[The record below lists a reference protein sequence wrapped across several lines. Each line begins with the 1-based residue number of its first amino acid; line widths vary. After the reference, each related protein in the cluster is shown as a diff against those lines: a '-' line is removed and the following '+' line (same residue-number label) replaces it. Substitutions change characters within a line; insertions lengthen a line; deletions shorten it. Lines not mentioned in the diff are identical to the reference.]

1 MTAPTTITFTEDELI
16 GIVSAV
22 DTSRVLIDV
31 NRPAL
36 FTRVGIG
43 NLVAIQ
49 GTISQEYLIG
59 TIERV
64 TRSTRDE
71 LLSSTESEDELFVD
85 SKPFD
90 TIRIMLV
97 GTFRTLDGAKKN
109 VFKRGAHTFPQIDRE
124 CHLLQ
129 GANLQVFMNLLSQGI
144 DEGERLQLGHFVG
157 DVSAVAIANGDKFF
171 QRHAS
176 ILGSTGS
183 GKSWSVALILE
194 RASKLQFANIIV
206 FDLHG
211 EYSPLCGTDGYA
223 SRLRIAGPG
232 DLEKTGDDT
241 LFLPYWLLSREEML
255 SLVLDRGDNN
265 APNQTSR
272 FTHHIKVLKERT
284 IDTER
289 KKDIKKTFTID
300 SPIPYSLGEL
310 MNCLT
315 EDNTRKGVGSK
326 GAEVKGEWEDKL
338 TRMLSRIQAKLD
350 DRRYGFMFTPPVDS
364 LKYNWLEE
372 QMLKLLGKGSNGKGI
387 KIIDFSEVPAD
398 VLPIVTSLL
407 ARLVYNIQ
415 LWMQPD
421 KRIPLTIL
429 CDEAHLYLPVKDDAD
444 AIEKQA
450 LSVFERIAK
459 EGRKYGVSLLV
470 VSQRPSDVSKTI
482 LSQCNNFLVLR
493 LTNEADQQVVKRLVP
508 DSMSGLT
515 DILPLLDTGEALLL
529 GDAVLLPSRIKLD
542 KPSIEPDSAT
552 RDFWGEWQKATPDE
566 DAIRNA
572 VETLRRQTRA
582 GK

>member
-1 MTAPTTITFTEDELI
+1 
-16 GIVSAV
+16 
-22 DTSRVLIDV
+22 
-31 NRPAL
+31 
-36 FTRVGIG
+36 
-43 NLVAIQ
+43 
-49 GTISQEYLIG
+49 
-59 TIERV
+59 
-64 TRSTRDE
+64 
-71 LLSSTESEDELFVD
+71 
-85 SKPFD
+85 
-90 TIRIMLV
+90 
-97 GTFRTLDGAKKN
+97 
-109 VFKRGAHTFPQIDRE
+109 
-124 CHLLQ
+124 
-129 GANLQVFMNLLSQGI
+129 MNLLSQGI
-144 DEGERLQLGHFVG
+144 EEGERLQLGHFVG
-157 DVSAVAIANGDKFF
+157 DVSAIAIANGDKFF

-211 EYSPLCGTDGYA
+211 EYSPLCGADGYA

-232 DLEKTGDDT
+232 DLEKAEDDT

-272 FTHHIKVLKERT
+272 FTHHIKALKEITVDR
-284 IDTER
+284 EG
-289 KKDIKKTFTID
+289 KGDIKKTFTID

-310 MNCLT
+310 INCLT
-315 EDNTRKGVGSK
+315 EDNIRKGIGAK

-338 TRMLSRIQAKLD
+338 TRMLSRIQAKVD
-350 DRRYGFMFTPPVDS
+350 DRRYGFMFTPPIGA

-372 QMLKLLGKGSNGKGI
+372 QMLKLLGKGDNGKGI

-407 ARLVYNIQ
+407 ARLVYNVQ

-429 CDEAHLYLPVKDDAD
+429 CDEAHLYLPVRDDAD
-444 AIEKQA
+444 AAEKQA

-508 DSMSGLT
+508 DSMSRLVT
-515 DILPLLDTGEALLL
+515 
-529 GDAVLLPSRIKLD
+529 V
-542 KPSIEPDSAT
+542 
-552 RDFWGEWQKATPDE
+552 
-566 DAIRNA
+566 
-572 VETLRRQTRA
+572 
-582 GK
+582 